1 MDLGTKNN
9 MVLSFSDAKKISIS
23 DYLLKL
29 GHEPAKIRGN
39 DYWYRSPLR
48 EERDASFKVNKKL
61 NVWYDH
67 GSGEG
72 GTLLDLGA
80 KIHGCSLMEFVELL
94 SRDNFSFHRPPQKLD
109 LIEESKVELISAN
122 SITDQA
128 LIQYLEQR
136 KIDPGIADIYCKQI
150 HFKIKD
156 RDYMAIGF
164 PNRSGGYEL
173 RNSWFKG
180 SSSPKDITTIHRGQ
194 ESLCVTEGLF
204 DFLSLHQVKDKQI
217 QKLVGKSDF
226 LVLNSIAFVK
236 KALPIMSAYKVQ
248 ELFLDNDQAA
258 KKAKE
263 VLNDA
268 GLGSNDRSEFYSSF
282 KDLNEYLVKGE
293 SNNSPF
299 VKSPRLR
306 I

>member
-1 MDLGTKNN
+1 

-23 DYLLKL
+23 DYLSKL
-29 GHEPAKIRGN
+29 GHEPAKVRGN

-48 EERDASFKVNKKL
+48 DERDASFKVNNKL

-72 GTLLDLGA
+72 GTLLDLGV
-80 KIHGCSLMEFVELL
+80 KMHGCSLTQFVELL
-94 SRDNFSFHRPPQKLD
+94 SRDNFSFHRPTQKLD
-109 LIEESKVELISAN
+109 LIEESKVDVLSAN

-136 KIDPGIADIYCKQI
+136 KVDPGIADLYCQQI
-150 HFKIKD
+150 HFKIRD
-156 RDYMAIGF
+156 RDYLAIGF

-180 SSSPKDITTIHRGQ
+180 SSSPKDVTTFHRGQ
-194 ESLCVTEGLF
+194 ESLCVTEGFF
-204 DFLSLHQVKDKQI
+204 DFLSLHQIKDRQI
-217 QKLVGKSDF
+217 QHLLVKSDF

-236 KALPIMSAYKVQ
+236 KTLPIMSSYKTS

-263 VLNDA
+263 VLHDA
-268 GLGSNDRSEFYSSF
+268 GVRLNDRSELYRSF

-293 SNNSPF
+293 SNNLPF